1 MPKNAMKLAVAVTS
15 ILAGASAQAHEYK
28 FTVLPFPGG
37 ASILANGVN
46 NQGQVVGNAYDQ
58 NGTDQAVVWHWGV
71 QTVLQGLG
79 GSSRPFAI
87 NRHGQ
92 SVGYSYNPNYGFQA
106 VRWDGAIPTVLELPP
121 GYSAVS
127 AVAINAHGQVAGNA
141 EVLNHPSHAVR
152 WGAHGRAVILDSL
165 GGWQSVASGINR
177 DGDVVGFIWRPNG
190 SDEMKPVVWH
200 GSVPTFL
207 DVLYATQCCNQASAI
222 NDRGQIVGWSSVPG
236 GGTVQAVVWNGTKPT
251 ALQALSD
258 ADNALAINN
267 MQQAVGTSDA
277 GSVGRAALWNL
288 TTGEGV
294 DLNTYLTVAQRRAGW
309 TLTSARGINDR
320 GVIVGFAFNQKT
332 WSNVAFQLAPTSEP

>member
-1 MPKNAMKLAVAVTS
+1 MLKNTKTLAVAVTL
-15 ILAGASAQAHEYK
+15 ILGGASAQAHEYK

-46 NQGQVVGNAYDQ
+46 NQGQVVGTAYDQ
-58 NGTDQAVVWHWGV
+58 DGNDQAVVWHWGV

-79 GSSRPFAI
+79 GPSRPFAI

-92 SVGYSYNPNYGFQA
+92 SVGYAFSQNYGQQA

-121 GYSAVS
+121 EYWAVE

-141 EVLNHPSHAVR
+141 AVFNHPSQAVK

-177 DGDVVGFIWRPNG
+177 AGDVVGFIWRPNG
-190 SDEMKPVVWH
+190 ADVMKAVVWH

-207 DVLYATQCCNQASAI
+207 DVLYETQCCNQASAI
-222 NDRGQIVGWSSVPG
+222 NDSGQIVGWSSAPG
-236 GGTVQAVVWNGTKPT
+236 GGTVRAVVWNGTKPT

-258 ADNALAINN
+258 ADHALAINN
-267 MQQAVGTSDA
+267 MQMAVGTADA
-277 GSVGRAALWNL
+277 GSVGQAALWNL

-294 DLNTYLTVAQRRAGW
+294 DLNTYLTAAERSAGW

-320 GVIVGFAFNQKT
+320 GVIVGFAFNTKI
-332 WSNVAFQLAPTSEP
+332 WSYFGFQLAPTSEP